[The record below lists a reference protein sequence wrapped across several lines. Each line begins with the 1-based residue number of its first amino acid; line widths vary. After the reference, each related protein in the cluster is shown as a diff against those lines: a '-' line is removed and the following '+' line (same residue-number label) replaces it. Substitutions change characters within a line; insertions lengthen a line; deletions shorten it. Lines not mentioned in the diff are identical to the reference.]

1 MHIIYGT
8 IFSHFQPNISLQAYI
23 EYCEKDEDIAHH
35 DIKQRLSDVQMSGIV
50 NLDSIGLANPL
61 VLKPVI
67 KSLKYQS
74 TVNRLILSN
83 CQLHRHSELFKMV
96 CSMLPS
102 LENLLEVSAAGL
114 IFF

>member
-1 MHIIYGT
+1 MY
-8 IFSHFQPNISLQAYI
+8 FQAYI

-50 NLDSIGLANPL
+50 GLDSIGLANPL

-74 TVNRLILSN
+74 AVNSLILSN
-83 CQLHRHSELFKMV
+83 CQLHRHSELFKLV

-102 LENLLEVSAAGL
+102 LENLLEVSTK
-114 IFF
+114 IEKKIKYFFFKQYNLYDLT